1 MNARLVKIGELG
13 NVGLE
18 VERNGKFIPQL
29 CPRQVDR
36 AVCGDWCPM
45 FEVNDG
51 QDVQLKCAPRLV
63 LLNLEVGQ

>member
-1 MNARLVKIGELG
+1 MKSRLVKIGELG

-45 FEVNDG
+45 FEVNPT
-51 QDVQLKCAPRLV
+51 DVQLKCAPRLA
-63 LLNLEVGQ
+63 LFDLEVGQ